1 MEFVTELQDCSSNLP
16 PGAQESKKE
25 EREKEEQQEEEEDR
39 LQREKWDA
47 DFYSFSK
54 YLLNNDNV

>member
-1 MEFVTELQDCSSNLP
+1 MGFVTELPNCSSNLP

-25 EREKEEQQEEEEDR
+25 EREKEEQQEKEEEDR
-39 LQREKWDA
+39 LQRETWDA

-54 YLLNNDNV
+54 YLLK